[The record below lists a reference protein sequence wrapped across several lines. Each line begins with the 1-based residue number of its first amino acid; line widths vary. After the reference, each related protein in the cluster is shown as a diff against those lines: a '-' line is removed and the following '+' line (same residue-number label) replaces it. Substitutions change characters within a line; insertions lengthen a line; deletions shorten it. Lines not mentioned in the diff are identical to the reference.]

1 MNKIQITAVII
12 SILALIVSLVSLG
25 KMMYDIGYDDGWKDG
40 TAHAESWGWQSCIEE
55 NNLYERYEQ

>member
-1 MNKIQITAVII
+1 MNKPQIVSLVI

-25 KMMYDIGYDDGWKDG
+25 KMIYDIGYDRGFD
-40 TAHAESWGWQSCIEE
+40 ACIEE